1 MSETM
6 RRPSTSTT
14 LSVVASAVAVTSLF
28 FSMNTYWAVQRPYIG
43 VVDVEYAFIDSPK
56 PALHWSLIVK
66 NVGALPGQAI
76 IDAHAAAVAMGTST
90 RPLPELL
97 RGGDSKVLIMP
108 GQTVTVTRTLFDEN
122 AWPDVVK
129 HVRSGQAVL
138 TDTIRMSYQGG
149 GVIWKSSFDYTA
161 VFRFNATSTPPRFLT
176 VSAEGD

>member
-1 MSETM
+1 VEKEYLARRMSETM

-14 LSVVASAVAVTSLF
+14 LS
-28 FSMNTYWAVQRPYIG
+28 
-43 VVDVEYAFIDSPK
+43 
-56 PALHWSLIVK
+56 WSLIVK

-108 GQTVTVTRTLFDEN
+108 GQTVTVTGTLFDEN

-161 VFRFNATSTPPRFLT
+161 VFRFNARNVRIFGRAGFVHAP
-176 VSAEGD
+176 EGGR